1 MKAVVAPVAGDASVL
16 RVSQQPAPQ
25 PGPQE
30 LLIKVAAAGLNRA
43 DIGQRMGRY
52 DPPPG
57 TTPILGLECAGEVI
71 AVGAEVS
78 GWRVGERAMALLA
91 GGGYA
96 ELATV
101 HHGSAIHVP
110 AALSDVEAAGFPEV
124 YLTAYLEL
132 FLLGRVAAGQTV
144 LVHGGGS
151 GVGTAAIQLL
161 REAGAHSIVTAGSA
175 DKCERCLRLGA
186 DVAINYKDGPF
197 APKVKAATNGRGVDV
212 VLDIIGAPYLAQNM
226 DVLTPDGRLVFVST
240 QGGIRAEI
248 DLRLLMMKRLSLI
261 GSTLRARSVADKA
274 RIVQNFL
281 AQFGAALEQGRLKPP
296 IDCVLPLAQVQE
308 AHRRLEGDHFGKVIL
323 SI

>member
-1 MKAVVAPVAGDASVL
+1 MGSGVTGWKVGD
-16 RVSQQPAPQ
+16 RV
-25 PGPQE
+25 
-30 LLIKVAAAGLNRA
+30 
-43 DIGQRMGRY
+43 
-52 DPPPG
+52 
-57 TTPILGLECAGEVI
+57 
-71 AVGAEVS
+71 
-78 GWRVGERAMALLA
+78 MALMA

-96 ELATV
+96 EKAVV
-101 HHGSAIHVP
+101 HFGSAMHVP
-110 AALSDVEAAGFPEV
+110 AVLSDSEAGGFPEV
-124 YLTAYLEL
+124 YLTSYLKL
-132 FLLGRVAAGQTV
+132 FMLGRLKAGETV

-151 GVGTAAIQLL
+151 GVGTAAIQLI
-161 REAGAHSIVTAGSA
+161 REAGARSIVTAGSA
-175 DKCERCLRLGA
+175 DKCQRCLQLGA